1 MRLLFPIAL
10 LALSCAAAEPVVV
23 RCGRLFDPVSGAVAT
38 NVDIRVDGDS
48 IVSVS
53 PATAE
58 KPTVDLSTGFC
69 LPGLIDVHD
78 HLTSDP
84 THAGYSSLGISVPR
98 KALTGAKNAQKT
110 LLAGFTTVRNVG
122 ADGYT
127 DIALRDAINDGE
139 ILGPRMFVSG
149 PPLGITGGHCDD
161 NLLAP
166 EYHYVAEG
174 VADGPW
180 AARTKVRQA
189 IKYGADVIKI
199 CASGGVLSKGDS
211 PGAPQYSP
219 EEMRAVVEEA
229 HRLGRKVAAHAHGTQ
244 SIKEAIL
251 AGVDSVEHG
260 SLIDDEG
267 IRLAKEKG
275 TFLVFDIYN
284 DSYILSDGLKDG
296 LLPEMMEKER
306 QIGKLQRQNFRR
318 AWAAGVRMAFGTDG
332 GVYPHG
338 DNWKQFPLM
347 VEYGMTS
354 ADALRAA
361 TTEAAELIGFK
372 GRLGRVA
379 PAYLADLIAVEGDPV
394 QDTGA
399 LEHVRFVMKS
409 GKVYRNDWAA
419 AAAR

>member
-1 MRLLFPIAL
+1 
-10 LALSCAAAEPVVV
+10 V
-23 RCGRLFDPVSGAVAT
+23 
-38 NVDIRVDGDS
+38 
-48 IVSVS
+48 
-53 PATAE
+53 
-58 KPTVDLSTGFC
+58 
-69 LPGLIDVHD
+69 
-78 HLTSDP
+78 
-84 THAGYSSLGISVPR
+84 
-98 KALTGAKNAQKT
+98 
-110 LLAGFTTVRNVG
+110 
-122 ADGYT
+122 
-127 DIALRDAINDGE
+127 
-139 ILGPRMFVSG
+139 
-149 PPLGITGGHCDD
+149 
-161 NLLAP
+161 
-166 EYHYVAEG
+166 
-174 VADGPW
+174 
-180 AARTKVRQA
+180 
-189 IKYGADVIKI
+189 
-199 CASGGVLSKGDS
+199 
-211 PGAPQYSP
+211 
-219 EEMRAVVEEA
+219 
-229 HRLGRKVAAHAHGTQ
+229 
-244 SIKEAIL
+244 
-251 AGVDSVEHG
+251 
-260 SLIDDEG
+260 
-267 IRLAKEKG
+267 
-275 TFLVFDIYN
+275 
-284 DSYILSDGLKDG
+284 KDG

>member
-1 MRLLFPIAL
+1 
-10 LALSCAAAEPVVV
+10 
-23 RCGRLFDPVSGAVAT
+23 
-38 NVDIRVDGDS
+38 
-48 IVSVS
+48 
-53 PATAE
+53 
-58 KPTVDLSTGFC
+58 
-69 LPGLIDVHD
+69 
-78 HLTSDP
+78 
-84 THAGYSSLGISVPR
+84 
-98 KALTGAKNAQKT
+98 
-110 LLAGFTTVRNVG
+110 
-122 ADGYT
+122 
-127 DIALRDAINDGE
+127 
-139 ILGPRMFVSG
+139 
-149 PPLGITGGHCDD
+149 
-161 NLLAP
+161 
-166 EYHYVAEG
+166 
-174 VADGPW
+174 
-180 AARTKVRQA
+180 
-189 IKYGADVIKI
+189 
-199 CASGGVLSKGDS
+199 
-211 PGAPQYSP
+211 
-219 EEMRAVVEEA
+219 VEEA

-251 AGVDSVEHG
+251 AGVDSVEHC

-284 DSYILSDGLKDG
+284 DSYILSDGEKDG

-379 PAYLADLIAVEGDPV
+379 PAYLADLIAVESDPLK
-394 QDTGA
+394 DTGA
-399 LEHVRFVMKS
+399 LERVRFVMKS

-419 AAAR
+419 APAR